1 MPQKPFPLAKAYRL
15 LESGPVVLVTTARGG
30 RANVMPLAWHM
41 MIDFDP
47 PLVGIVLGDQNH
59 SFAALQ
65 ATRECVLN
73 IPTVEIGKKVVACG
87 GCSGRKTDKFK
98 KFGLTPLPAAKVL
111 APRVKECYASLECR
125 VVDARL
131 AKKYNLFILEVLQAW
146 VDPAV
151 RAPKTLHHLGG
162 DLFMVAGR
170 RVHLKAP
177 AK

>member
-30 RANVMPLAWHM
+30 RANVMPLAWHT

-47 PLVGIVLGDQNH
+47 PLVGIILSDQNH
-59 SFAALQ
+59 SCAALR

-73 IPTVEIGKKVVACG
+73 IPTAEIGKRVVACG
-87 GCSGRKTDKFK
+87 GCSGRKTDKFR
-98 KFGLTPLPAAKVL
+98 KFGLTPIPAAKVRP
-111 APRVKECYASLECR
+111 PRVQECYASLECR
-125 VVDARL
+125 VVDARM
-131 AKKYNLFILEVLQAW
+131 AKKYDLFVLEVVQAW

-170 RVHLKAP
+170 RIHLKTQ